1 MNSNELAEYVKELNK
16 REAVEQ
22 ELRRQ
27 QALNKIKQLRKQ
39 IHEARSKTTVE
50 PQDH

>member
-27 QALNKIKQLRKQ
+27 RALAKIQALRKQ
-39 IHEARSKTTVE
+39 IREKNLNHS
-50 PQDH
+50 